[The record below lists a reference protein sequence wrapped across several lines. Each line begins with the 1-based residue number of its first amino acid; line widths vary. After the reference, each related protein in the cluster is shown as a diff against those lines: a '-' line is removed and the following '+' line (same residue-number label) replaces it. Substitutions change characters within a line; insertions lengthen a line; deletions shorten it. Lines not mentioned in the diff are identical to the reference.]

1 MGAVQR
7 ETYNIKLMKLADYQ
21 KITALKNIIINLKRL
36 EDLST
41 RGDGV
46 AMAIMVDLKLVLGYY
61 GMDKTIL
68 SSEQVIAIRMNLIE
82 GYTQFEVAETLR
94 VSQRTISNRVKE
106 GLKQVK
112 KQLLGGVFDVCQ
124 EVEGRALR
132 SDNG

>member
-124 EVEGRALR
+124 EVEGRAIR